1 MLARPFLAALS
12 LLRRT
17 VMDLHF
23 AWRNLTRNLG
33 FSALVILT
41 LALGIGATTTMFSA
55 VWAVLLRPLPLP
67 AQDRLVT
74 VWQADSR
81 SPEGRQRLTPANFVD
96 WSSQTSSFEALGVLP
111 NWTGEPWPFNVAGPN
126 GMDRVTGLYASS
138 GFFSVMGVAPM
149 LGRTFGADEDLTQGK
164 RTVVLSHSYWQA
176 KFGRDP
182 SVVGKTLHVDTF
194 RGGAFTVIGV
204 MPAGFDFPQGTNI
217 WLSLGDWGGGPMPAP
232 DASNRCCP
240 WYTVL
245 GRLKPDVTIEHAR
258 AELQSIAQRVSLR
271 HPDGS
276 PATDVRVVSLRE
288 VLVGNQRRG
297 LMGLFGAVVC
307 VLIIGCANVANL
319 LLSRGV
325 GRRREVLTRLALG
338 ATRWRLARQLLSESL
353 LLGAFGASLG
363 LLLSLWGQYLL
374 ASAMADRVPLID
386 ATHLDWVVLAF
397 CVVLT
402 LVVCTVCGLIP
413 LIDWRAV
420 DWNARGQSESP
431 SSRRIRHSLV
441 VGEVALAVTVV
452 ASAGLLLRTVAN
464 LRAVDV
470 GFETARTLV
479 VSTDLTTSPLQER
492 GASARFVQDIIPR
505 IKALP
510 GVQGAAASTGVPFEA
525 GPAGQAITRY
535 GDPVR
540 AAASSPQVVQ
550 SAVTPD
556 YFRVMGI
563 TLTQGRLFTEDDR
576 ADARLVAV
584 INATAARRYWPGDN
598 PIGKRFAVGSGERS
612 GSFRA
617 VKPGEI
623 EWREIVGVVTD
634 IRSGGFA
641 SDVQPE
647 VYYCYKQFPLYDPA
661 LVVRTAGEPGS
672 VMAAI
677 RRDIQAANSQAV
689 ITNVRTLE
697 DVADESIVDPRL
709 RALLAT
715 IFSALALALGM
726 LGIYGVTSYTVE
738 QRTREI
744 GIRVALGAR
753 RHQVA
758 TMIMVKALRLAG
770 IGAGLGIVGA
780 YLVARGISSLFFG
793 VSASDPFT
801 LAAACLLLLAAAAV
815 ATVYPARRAL
825 SVDPADAL
833 RAE

>member
-1 MLARPFLAALS
+1 
-12 LLRRT
+12 
-17 VMDLHF
+17 MDLHF
-23 AWRNLTRNLG
+23 AWRNLSRNLG

-74 VWQADSR
+74 VWQADPR
-81 SPEGRQRLTPANFVD
+81 SPEGRQRLTPATFVD
-96 WSSQTSSFEALGVLP
+96 WSSQASSFEALGVLP
-111 NWTGEPWPFNVAGPN
+111 NWTGEPWPFNVAGSN
-126 GMDRVTGLYASS
+126 GMERVSGIYASS

-149 LGRTFGADEDLTQGK
+149 LGRTFGADEDLAQGK
-164 RTVVLSHSYWQA
+164 RTVVISSPYWQA

-182 SVVGKTLHVDTF
+182 SVIGRTLDVDTF

-240 WYTVL
+240 WYTVF

-258 AELQSIAQRVSLR
+258 AELQSIAQRVSSR

-276 PATDVRVVSLRE
+276 PATTVRVIPLRE
-288 VLVGNQRRG
+288 VLVGNQARG
-297 LMGLFGAVVC
+297 LLGLFGAVVC

-353 LLGAFGASLG
+353 LLGAIGASLG
-363 LLLSLWGQYLL
+363 LLMSLWGQYLL
-374 ASAMADRVPLID
+374 ASALADRVPLID
-386 ATHLDWVVLAF
+386 ATHLDGVVLAF

-402 LVVCTVCGLIP
+402 LVVCAVCGLIP

-420 DWNARGQSESP
+420 DWNARGQSESR
-431 SSRRIRHSLV
+431 SSQRIRHALV

-479 VSTDLTTSPLQER
+479 VSTDLTTSPLRER
-492 GASARFVQDIIPR
+492 GRAARFVQDIIPR
-505 IKALP
+505 ITALP
-510 GVQGAAASTGVPFEA
+510 GVQGAAASTGVPFEG

-540 AAASSPQVVQ
+540 PAVSSPQVVHT
-550 SAVTPD
+550 AVTPD
-556 YFRVMGI
+556 YFRVMSI
-563 TLTQGRLFTEDDR
+563 TLSQGRLFTEDDR
-576 ADARLVAV
+576 ADGTLVAV
-584 INATAARRYWPGDN
+584 INQTAARRYWPGDN
-598 PIGKRFAVGSGERS
+598 PIGKRFAIGSGDRF

-617 VKPGEI
+617 VKPGEV

-641 SDVQPE
+641 SAVQPE
-647 VYYCYKQFPLYDPA
+647 VYYCYKQFPLFDPA
-661 LVVRTAGEPGS
+661 LVVRTTGEAASVIAG
-672 VMAAI
+672 I
-677 RRDIQAANSQAV
+677 RREIQAANSQAV

-697 DVADESIVDPRL
+697 DVADASIADPRL
-709 RALLAT
+709 RAMLAT
-715 IFSALALALGM
+715 IFSVLALGLGM
-726 LGIYGVTSYTVE
+726 LGIYGVASYTVE
-738 QRTREI
+738 QRRREI

-758 TMIMVKALRLAG
+758 RMIMVKGLRLAS
-770 IGAGLGIVGA
+770 IGAALGIVGA
-780 YLVARGISSLFFG
+780 YLAARWISSLFFG
-793 VSASDPFT
+793 VTASDPFT

-815 ATVYPARRAL
+815 ATAYPTRRAL

>member
-1 MLARPFLAALS
+1 
-12 LLRRT
+12 
-17 VMDLHF
+17 MDLQF
-23 AWRNLTRNLG
+23 AWRNLSRNLG

-55 VWAVLLRPLPLP
+55 IWAVLLRPLPLP

-74 VWQADSR
+74 VWQADPR

-111 NWTGEPWPFNVAGPN
+111 NWTGEPWPFNIAGPN
-126 GMDRVTGLYASS
+126 GMERVKGIYAAS

-149 LGRTFGADEDLTQGK
+149 LGRTFVADEDLTRGK
-164 RTVVLSHSYWQA
+164 RTVVISYPYWQA

-182 SVVGKTLHVDTF
+182 SVVGRTLDVDTF
-194 RGGAFTVIGV
+194 RGGAFTVVGV
-204 MPAGFDFPQGTNI
+204 MPAGFDFPRGTNI

-232 DASNRCCP
+232 DASDRCCP

-245 GRLKPDVTIEHAR
+245 GRLKPDVTIERAR
-258 AELQSIAQRVSLR
+258 EELQSIAQRVSSR

-276 PATDVRVVSLRE
+276 PATDVRIVSLRE
-288 VLVGNQRRG
+288 VLVGKHERG
-297 LMGLFGAVVC
+297 LLGLFGAVVC

-363 LLLSLWGQYLL
+363 LLLSLWGQHLL
-374 ASAMADRVPLID
+374 ASALAARVPLID

-402 LVVCTVCGLIP
+402 LVVCSICGLMP
-413 LIDWRAV
+413 LIDWRAL
-420 DWNARGQSESP
+420 DWNARGQSESR

-464 LRAVDV
+464 LRAVEV
-470 GFETARTLV
+470 GFDTARTLV
-479 VSTDLTTSPLQER
+479 VSTDLTTSPLRER
-492 GASARFVQDIIPR
+492 GSAARFVQDIIPR
-505 IKALP
+505 IATLP
-510 GVQGAAASTGVPFEA
+510 GVRGAAASTGVPFEG

-535 GDPVR
+535 GDPTR
-540 AAASSPQVVQ
+540 AAASSPHVVQ
-550 SAVTPD
+550 TAVTPD
-556 YFRVMGI
+556 YFTVMGI
-563 TLTQGRLFTEDDR
+563 SLTQGRLFTEDDR
-576 ADARLVAV
+576 ADGKLVAV
-584 INATAARRYWPGDN
+584 INTTAARRYWPGDN
-598 PIGKRFAVGSGERS
+598 PVGKRFAMGSGERF

-641 SDVQPE
+641 IDVQPE
-647 VYYCYKQFPLYDPA
+647 VYYSYKQFPLYDPA
-661 LVVRTAGEPGS
+661 LVVRTAGEPAS
-672 VMAAI
+672 LIAAI
-677 RRDIQAANSQAV
+677 RREIQAANSRAV

-697 DVADESIVDPRL
+697 DLADQSIADPRL
-709 RALLAT
+709 RAMLAT

-726 LGIYGVTSYTVE
+726 LGIYGVMSYTVE

-758 TMIMVKALRLAG
+758 NMIMVKGLRLAS

-780 YLVARGISSLFFG
+780 YLVARWISSLFFG

-815 ATVYPARRAL
+815 ATAYPTRRAL

>member
-1 MLARPFLAALS
+1 
-12 LLRRT
+12 
-17 VMDLHF
+17 MDLRF
-23 AWRNLTRNLG
+23 AWRNLSRNLG

-41 LALGIGATTTMFSA
+41 LALGIGATTTMFST

-67 AQDRLVT
+67 AQNRLVT
-74 VWQADSR
+74 VWQADPR

-96 WSSQTSSFEALGVLP
+96 WSSQASSFEALGVLP
-111 NWTGEPWPFNVAGPN
+111 NYAGEPWPFNVAGPN
-126 GMDRVTGLYASS
+126 ETERVRGIYASS
-138 GFFSVMGVAPM
+138 GFFKVMGVAPM
-149 LGRTFGADEDLTQGK
+149 LGRTFVADEDLTQGK
-164 RTVVLSHSYWQA
+164 RTVVISYPYWQA

-182 SVVGKTLHVDTF
+182 SVIGKTLGVDTF

-204 MPAGFDFPQGTNI
+204 MPAGFDVPQGTNI

-232 DASNRCCP
+232 NASNRCCP
-240 WYTVL
+240 WYTVF
-245 GRLKPDVTIEHAR
+245 GRLKPDVTMEHAR
-258 AELQSIAQRVSLR
+258 AELQSIAQRVSSR
-271 HPDGS
+271 NPDGS
-276 PATDVRVVSLRE
+276 PAVDVRVVSLRE
-288 VLVGNQRRG
+288 MLVGNQERG
-297 LMGLFGAVVC
+297 LLGLFGAVVC

-353 LLGAFGASLG
+353 LLGAIGAALG
-363 LLLSLWGQYLL
+363 LLLSLWGQYFL
-374 ASAMADRVPLID
+374 ASAMARRVPLIE

-402 LVVCTVCGLIP
+402 LIVCTVCGLIP

-420 DWNARGQSESP
+420 EWNVRGQSEGP
-431 SSRRIRHSLV
+431 SSRRIRHVLV
-441 VGEVALAVTVV
+441 VAEVAIAVTIV
-452 ASAGLLLRTVAN
+452 ASTGLLLRTVVN
-464 LRAVDV
+464 LRAVAV

-479 VSTDLTTSPLQER
+479 VSTDLTTSPLREHA
-492 GASARFVQDIIPR
+492 GAARFVQDIIPR
-505 IKALP
+505 ITALP
-510 GVQGAAASTGVPFEA
+510 GVQGAAASTGVPFEG

-540 AAASSPQVVQ
+540 AARSSPQVVHT
-550 SAVTPD
+550 AVTPG

-576 ADARLVAV
+576 ADAKLVAV
-584 INATAARRYWPGDN
+584 INTTAARRYWSGDN
-598 PIGKRFAVGSGERS
+598 PIGRRFAIGSGERF

-617 VKPGEI
+617 VKPGEV

-661 LVVRTAGEPGS
+661 LVVRTAGEPAS
-672 VMAAI
+672 LMAQLRPA
-677 RRDIQAANSQAV
+677 IQAANNRAV

-697 DVADESIVDPRL
+697 EVADESIADQRL
-709 RALLAT
+709 RAMLAT
-715 IFSALALALGM
+715 IFSALAIGLGM

-744 GIRVALGAR
+744 GIRVALGAGR
-753 RHQVA
+753 GQVA
-758 TMIMVKALRLAG
+758 GMIMAKALRLAG
-770 IGAGLGIVGA
+770 IGAGLGLVGA
-780 YLVARGISSLFFG
+780 YVVARWISSLFFG
-793 VSASDPFT
+793 VGASDP
-801 LAAACLLLLAAAAV
+801 LALAGACLLLLAAAAV
-815 ATVYPARRAL
+815 ATAYPTRRAL
-825 SVDPADAL
+825 RVDPADAL

>member
-1 MLARPFLAALS
+1 
-12 LLRRT
+12 
-17 VMDLHF
+17 MDLHF
-23 AWRNLTRNLG
+23 AWRNLWRNLG

-55 VWAVLLRPLPLP
+55 VWAVLLRPMPLP
-67 AQDRLVT
+67 GQDRLVT
-74 VWQADSR
+74 VWQADPR
-81 SPEGRQRLTPANFVD
+81 SPEDRQRLTPANFVD
-96 WSSQTSSFEALGVLP
+96 WSLQTSSFEALGVLP
-111 NWTGEPWPFNVAGPN
+111 NWTGEPWPFNVSGSN
-126 GMDRVTGLYASS
+126 GMERVKGIYASS
-138 GFFSVMGVAPM
+138 GFFRVMGVAPM
-149 LGRTFGADEDLTQGK
+149 LGRTFVADEDLTWGK
-164 RTVVLSHSYWQA
+164 RTVVISYPYWQA
-176 KFGRDP
+176 RFGGDP
-182 SVVGKTLHVDTF
+182 SVVGRTLDVDTF
-194 RGGAFTVIGV
+194 RGGGFTVVGV

-232 DASNRCCP
+232 DASDRCCA
-240 WYTVL
+240 WYTVF

-258 AELQSIAQRVSLR
+258 IEMQSIAQRVASS

-276 PATDVRVVSLRE
+276 PATDVRIVSLRE
-288 VLVGNQRRG
+288 VLVGKQERG
-297 LMGLFGAVVC
+297 LLGLFGGVVC

-374 ASAMADRVPLID
+374 ASAMADRLPLID
-386 ATHLDWVVLAF
+386 ATHLDGVVLAF

-420 DWNARGQSESP
+420 DWNVRGQSESR
-431 SSRRIRHSLV
+431 SSRRIRHALV

-452 ASAGLLLRTVAN
+452 ASTGLLLKTVAN
-464 LRAVDV
+464 LRAVEV

-479 VSTDLTTSPLQER
+479 VSTDLTTSSLRER
-492 GASARFVQDIIPR
+492 GSAARFVQNIIPR
-505 IKALP
+505 ITALP
-510 GVQGAAASTGVPFEA
+510 GVQGAAASTGVPFEG

-540 AAASSPQVVQ
+540 AAVSSPQVVQ
-550 SAVTPD
+550 TAVTPD

-563 TLTQGRLFTEDDR
+563 ALTQGRLLTEDDR
-576 ADARLVAV
+576 ADGVLVAV

-598 PIGKRFAVGSGERS
+598 PIGKRFALGSRERF

-617 VKPGEI
+617 VKPGEV

-641 SDVQPE
+641 IDVQPE
-647 VYYCYKQFPLYDPA
+647 VYYGYKQFPLYDPA
-661 LVVRTAGEPGS
+661 LVVRTAGEP
-672 VMAAI
+672 APLIADI
-677 RRDIQAANSQAV
+677 RREIQAANSQAV

-697 DVADESIVDPRL
+697 DVADDSIADPRL
-709 RALLAT
+709 RAMLAT
-715 IFSALALALGM
+715 IFSALALGLGM

-753 RHQVA
+753 RRQVA
-758 TMIMVKALRLAG
+758 TMIMAKALRLAG
-770 IGAGLGIVGA
+770 LGAGLGIAGA
-780 YLVARGISSLFFG
+780 YLVARWISSLFFG
-793 VSASDPFT
+793 VNASDPFT

-815 ATVYPARRAL
+815 ATAYPTRRAL
-825 SVDPADAL
+825 RVDPADAL